1 MSMIDDACHALWVA
15 PAPVVVKFEPV
26 TLVDLAP
33 AHCRWPLGEVK
44 SPEFR
49 YCGAARLSDRAYCRK
64 HYEASLSPLMLQRR
78 LAS

>member
-44 SPEFR
+44 SPSFR
-49 YCGAARLSDRAYCRK
+49 YCGAARLSDRAYCK
-64 HYEASLSPLMLQRR
+64 YHYELSLSPLMLQRR
-78 LAS
+78 AS